1 MQNDYA
7 LRLKENQQRIEAYL
21 NTLYADTGCGYLNEA
36 MRYSLLSGGK
46 RIRAVLTL
54 EFCRLFVGNIEAALQ
69 AGAAVEMVHAYSLIH
84 DDLPCMDNDDL
95 RRGKPTSHR
104 VYGEA
109 GAVLAGDALL
119 TEAFSVLSQVGVDA
133 PQALKMV
140 GILSGCAGAYG
151 MVGGQVL
158 DLLAESEPT
167 DETGVL
173 RIQSLK
179 TGALI
184 KAACQLGVCCS
195 EAGEKALHA
204 AAEYAA
210 HLGLAFQICDDLLD
224 AEGSAEKM
232 GKATGMDEKKTT
244 FLSLFGAAWCR
255 QRIEEETKAAQ
266 RALAEY
272 EGAGFLCWLAEKL
285 AVRDH

>member
-1 MQNDYA
+1 MSEYA
-7 LRLKENQQRIEAYL
+7 LRLKENQKRIDAYL
-21 NTLYADTGCGYLNEA
+21 STLYAEEGCGSLNES

-54 EFCRLFVGNIEAALQ
+54 EFSRLFGGSDEAALQ
-69 AGAAVEMVHAYSLIH
+69 AGAALEMVHAYSLIH

-109 GAVLAGDALL
+109 GAILAGDALL
-119 TEAFSVLSQVGVDA
+119 TEAFSVLSKVSVKA
-133 PQALKMV
+133 EQALRMV

-158 DLLAESEPT
+158 DLLAEREPT
-167 DETGVL
+167 DEKGVYL
-173 RIQSLK
+173 IQSLK

-184 KAACQLGVCCS
+184 KAACQLGVCCT
-195 EAGEKALHA
+195 EADERALTA
-204 AAEYAA
+204 ASAYAE
-210 HLGLAFQICDDLLD
+210 HVGLAFQICDDLLD

-244 FLSLFGAAWCR
+244 FLSLFGAQWCR
-255 QRIEEETKAAQ
+255 DKIEEETKAAEA
-266 RALAEY
+266 ALAEY
-272 EGAGFLCWLAEKL
+272 ENAGFLLWLAKEL